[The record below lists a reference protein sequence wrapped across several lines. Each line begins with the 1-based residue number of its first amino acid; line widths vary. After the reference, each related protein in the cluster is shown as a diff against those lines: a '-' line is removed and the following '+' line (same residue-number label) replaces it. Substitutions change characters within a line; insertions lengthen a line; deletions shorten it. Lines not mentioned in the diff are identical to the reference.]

1 MIHPERGVTIETWAV
16 VSDATSVEYLVSR
29 DGEAVEFSLGQS
41 SRTSG
46 LSLLVTP
53 DGLRRCLDTF
63 RRALA
68 ELDARCGGAVTEP
81 PPPADRG

>member
-53 DGLRRCLDTF
+53 DGLRRPGVFTPIF
-63 RRALA
+63 MIMVSEGVGTAKGAR
-68 ELDARCGGAVTEP
+68 ELR
-81 PPPADRG
+81 